1 VSRLASRQFGKPP
14 SWATGFGNRLDA
26 SAASAYFLDLYPNRG
41 NRIWRQPLSALTRFL
56 GDTPLRVILK
66 LLVVSFLVGL
76 VMNAFGWSPMDVLY
90 GIREFFLDLW
100 NLGFRAI
107 DRFLGYILLG
117 AAIVVPVFILLRI
130 ANYRK

>member
-1 VSRLASRQFGKPP
+1 MP
-14 SWATGFGNRLDA
+14 
-26 SAASAYFLDLYPNRG
+26 
-41 NRIWRQPLSALTRFL
+41 ALTRFL
-56 GDTPLRVILK
+56 GDTPLRVLLK
-66 LLVVSFLVGL
+66 LLVLSFLVGL

-90 GIREFFLDLW
+90 GIRNVFVDLW

-117 AAIVVPVFILLRI
+117 AAIVIPAFILLRI